1 LPILTLFFL
10 PSRDQVGS
18 RTSASKNPA
27 EQPVEPWGFRRC
39 FFAIC
44 RRVLIEKVEFGDR
57 SRATPNAT
65 PSLTDLQGEKNE
77 ENQ

>member
-1 LPILTLFFL
+1 
-10 PSRDQVGS
+10 
-18 RTSASKNPA
+18 
-27 EQPVEPWGFRRC
+27 
-39 FFAIC
+39 
-44 RRVLIEKVEFGDR
+44 LIEKVEFGDR